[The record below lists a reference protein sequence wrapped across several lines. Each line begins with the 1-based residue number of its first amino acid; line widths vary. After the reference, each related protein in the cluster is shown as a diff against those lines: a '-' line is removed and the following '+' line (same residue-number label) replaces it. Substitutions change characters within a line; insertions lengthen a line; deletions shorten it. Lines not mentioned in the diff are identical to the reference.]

1 MQTNRWSIQ
10 DLTRMALL
18 AALLCASAYI
28 AFPIP
33 ITLVNVTAQTFVL
46 NLVAL
51 LLTKEQAGVTV
62 ALWILLG
69 AVGVPVYSGGRGGFS
84 ELAGPT
90 GGFIVGF
97 LIAAWLIAWL
107 KGDNPSPSRA
117 LVLTFIG
124 IPIIDLLGGRLV
136 RRLRTDPPH
145 HRPADHSAALP
156 ARRHHQSRWRGA
168 GLPALAEGTASVQQV
183 TKMPSKLSCS
193 NATWSRGSTSPAD
206 RRR

>member
-1 MQTNRWSIQ
+1 MCLR
-10 DLTRMALL
+10 LYCL
-18 AALLCASAYI
+18 
-28 AFPIP
+28 PIP

-69 AVGVPVYSGGRGGFS
+69 AIGVPVYSGGRGGFS

-117 LVLTFIG
+117 LVLTLIG
-124 IPIIDLLGGRLV
+124 IPIIDLLGAAWYAVFAQIPLTTA
-136 RRLRTDPPH
+136 LLTT
-145 HRPADHSAALP
+145 ALP
-156 ARRHHQSRWRGA
+156 FLPGDIIKAVGA
-168 GLPALAEGTASVQQV
+168 VLVYLPLRKALRQF
-183 TKMPSKLSCS
+183 SK
-193 NATWSRGSTSPAD
+193 
-206 RRR
+206 

>member
-69 AVGVPVYSGGRGGFS
+69 AVGVPGVFRRTWGLQRTGRS
-84 ELAGPT
+84 HPAGSSW
-90 GGFIVGF
+90 
-97 LIAAWLIAWL
+97 ASS
-107 KGDNPSPSRA
+107 SP
-117 LVLTFIG
+117 
-124 IPIIDLLGGRLV
+124 P
-136 RRLRTDPPH
+136 
-145 HRPADHSAALP
+145 
-156 ARRHHQSRWRGA
+156 
-168 GLPALAEGTASVQQV
+168 
-183 TKMPSKLSCS
+183 
-193 NATWSRGSTSPAD
+193 GSSPG
-206 RRR
+206 

>member
-18 AALLCASAYI
+18 AALMCASAYI

-51 LLTKEQAGVTV
+51 LLTKEQASVTV

-107 KGDNPSPSRA
+107 KGDNPSPA
-117 LVLTFIG
+117 VLWYSPSSASPSSTCWA
-124 IPIIDLLGGRLV
+124 
-136 RRLRTDPPH
+136 PPGTPSS
-145 HRPADHSAALP
+145 HRS
-156 ARRHHQSRWRGA
+156 
-168 GLPALAEGTASVQQV
+168 
-183 TKMPSKLSCS
+183 PSPPPC
-193 NATWSRGSTSPAD
+193 
-206 RRR
+206 

>member
-1 MQTNRWSIQ
+1 MPPPILPSPSP
-10 DLTRMALL
+10 
-18 AALLCASAYI
+18 SA
-28 AFPIP
+28 
-33 ITLVNVTAQTFVL
+33 LVNVTAQTFVL

-69 AVGVPVYSGGRGGFS
+69 AIGVPVYSGGRGGFS

-117 LVLTFIG
+117 LVLTLIG
-124 IPIIDLLGGRLV
+124 IPIIDLLGAAWYAVFAQIPLTTA
-136 RRLRTDPPH
+136 LLTT
-145 HRPADHSAALP
+145 ALP
-156 ARRHHQSRWRGA
+156 FLPGDIIKAVGA
-168 GLPALAEGTASVQQV
+168 VLVYLPLRKALRQF
-183 TKMPSKLSCS
+183 SK
-193 NATWSRGSTSPAD
+193 
-206 RRR
+206 

>member
-1 MQTNRWSIQ
+1 MENNRWSIQ

-18 AALLCASAYI
+18 TALLCASAYI

-69 AVGVPVYSGGRGGFS
+69 AIGVPVYSGGRGGFS

-107 KGDNPSPSRA
+107 KGDNPSPRRA

-124 IPIIDLLGGRLV
+124 IPIIDLLGAAWYAVFAQIPLTTA
-136 RRLRTDPPH
+136 LLT
-145 HRPADHSAALP
+145 AALP
-156 ARRHHQSRWRGA
+156 FLPGDIIKAVGA
-168 GLPALAEGTASVQQV
+168 VLVYLPLRKALRQFN
-183 TKMPSKLSCS
+183 K
-193 NATWSRGSTSPAD
+193 
-206 RRR
+206 

>member
-18 AALLCASAYI
+18 AALMCASAYI

-46 NLVAL
+46 HLVAL
-51 LLTKEQAGVTV
+51 LLTKEQAGVT
-62 ALWILLG
+62 
-69 AVGVPVYSGGRGGFS
+69 

-117 LVLTFIG
+117 LVLTLIG
-124 IPIIDLLGGRLV
+124 IPIIDLLGAAWYAVYAQIPLTTA
-136 RRLRTDPPH
+136 LLTT
-145 HRPADHSAALP
+145 ALP
-156 ARRHHQSRWRGA
+156 FLPGDIIKAIGA
-168 GLPALAEGTASVQQV
+168 VLVYLPLRKALRQF
-183 TKMPSKLSCS
+183 SK
-193 NATWSRGSTSPAD
+193 
-206 RRR
+206 

>member
-1 MQTNRWSIQ
+1 MENNRWSIQ

-18 AALLCASAYI
+18 TALLCASAYI

-69 AVGVPVYSGGRGGFS
+69 AIGVPVYS
-84 ELAGPT
+84 GPT

-107 KGDNPSPSRA
+107 KGDNPSPRRA

-124 IPIIDLLGGRLV
+124 IPIIDLLGAAWYAVYTQIPLTTA
-136 RRLRTDPPH
+136 LLT
-145 HRPADHSAALP
+145 AALP
-156 ARRHHQSRWRGA
+156 FLPGDIIKAVGA
-168 GLPALAEGTASVQQV
+168 VLVYLPLRKALRQF
-183 TKMPSKLSCS
+183 SK
-193 NATWSRGSTSPAD
+193 
-206 RRR
+206 

>member
-1 MQTNRWSIQ
+1 MENNRWSIQ
-10 DLTRMALL
+10 DLTRM
-18 AALLCASAYI
+18 ASAYI

-69 AVGVPVYSGGRGGFS
+69 AIGVPVYSGGRGGFS

-124 IPIIDLLGGRLV
+124 IPIIDLLGAAWYAVYTQIPLTTA
-136 RRLRTDPPH
+136 LLT
-145 HRPADHSAALP
+145 AALP
-156 ARRHHQSRWRGA
+156 FLPGDIIKAVGA
-168 GLPALAEGTASVQQV
+168 VLVYLPLRKALRQF
-183 TKMPSKLSCS
+183 SK
-193 NATWSRGSTSPAD
+193 
-206 RRR
+206 

>member
-84 ELAGPT
+84 ELPVPPAGSSW
-90 GGFIVGF
+90 
-97 LIAAWLIAWL
+97 ASS
-107 KGDNPSPSRA
+107 SP
-117 LVLTFIG
+117 
-124 IPIIDLLGGRLV
+124 P
-136 RRLRTDPPH
+136 
-145 HRPADHSAALP
+145 
-156 ARRHHQSRWRGA
+156 
-168 GLPALAEGTASVQQV
+168 
-183 TKMPSKLSCS
+183 
-193 NATWSRGSTSPAD
+193 GSSPG
-206 RRR
+206 

>member
-1 MQTNRWSIQ
+1 MENNRWSIQ

-18 AALLCASAYI
+18 TALLCASAYI

-69 AVGVPVYSGGRGGFS
+69 AIGVPVYSGFS

-107 KGDNPSPSRA
+107 KGENPSPRRA
-117 LVLTFIG
+117 LVLTLIG
-124 IPIIDLLGGRLV
+124 IPIIDLLGAAWYAVYAQIPVTTAL
-136 RRLRTDPPH
+136 LT
-145 HRPADHSAALP
+145 AALP
-156 ARRHHQSRWRGA
+156 FLPGDIIKAIGA
-168 GLPALAEGTASVQQV
+168 VLVYLPLRKALRQFS
-183 TKMPSKLSCS
+183 M
-193 NATWSRGSTSPAD
+193 
-206 RRR
+206 

>member
-1 MQTNRWSIQ
+1 MVCWFRRLQ

-124 IPIIDLLGGRLV
+124 IPIIDLLGAAWYAVYAQIPLTTA
-136 RRLRTDPPH
+136 LLTT
-145 HRPADHSAALP
+145 ALP
-156 ARRHHQSRWRGA
+156 VLPGDIIKAVGA
-168 GLPALAEGTASVQQV
+168 VLVYLPLRKALRQF
-183 TKMPSKLSCS
+183 SK
-193 NATWSRGSTSPAD
+193 
-206 RRR
+206 

>member
-1 MQTNRWSIQ
+1 MENNRWSIQ

-18 AALLCASAYI
+18 TALLCASAYI

-69 AVGVPVYSGGRGGFS
+69 AIGVPVYSGGRGGFS

-117 LVLTFIG
+117 LGAAWYAVFAQIPLTTA
-124 IPIIDLLGGRLV
+124 LL
-136 RRLRTDPPH
+136 TT
-145 HRPADHSAALP
+145 ALP
-156 ARRHHQSRWRGA
+156 FLPGDIIKAVGA
-168 GLPALAEGTASVQQV
+168 VLVYLPLRKALRQF
-183 TKMPSKLSCS
+183 SK
-193 NATWSRGSTSPAD
+193 
-206 RRR
+206 

>member
-69 AVGVPVYSGGRGGFS
+69 AIGVPVYSGGRGGFS

-117 LVLTFIG
+117 LVLTLIG
-124 IPIIDLLGGRLV
+124 IPIIDLLGAAWYAVYAQIPITTAL
-136 RRLRTDPPH
+136 LT
-145 HRPADHSAALP
+145 AALP
-156 ARRHHQSRWRGA
+156 FLPGDIIKAVGA
-168 GLPALAEGTASVQQV
+168 VLVYLPLRKALRQF
-183 TKMPSKLSCS
+183 SK
-193 NATWSRGSTSPAD
+193 
-206 RRR
+206 